1 MSISARARRNIHMRV
16 QLFTTHANKPDE
28 DDRVKLKCVLKYLKA
43 KMKLKLT
50 LSVGDMSM
58 VKLWIYASY
67 TV

>member
-1 MSISARARRNIHMRV
+1 MRV